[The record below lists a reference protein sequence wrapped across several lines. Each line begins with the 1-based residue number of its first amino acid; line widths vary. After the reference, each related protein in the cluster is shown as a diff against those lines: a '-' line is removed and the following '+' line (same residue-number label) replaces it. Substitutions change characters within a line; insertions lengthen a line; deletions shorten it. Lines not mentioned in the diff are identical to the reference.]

1 MSSSDTET
9 DQDTDSR
16 QDQES
21 EYVRITTPSNPTTSY
36 VRESSPAPEQQSQ
49 LLENVEQKEEKQT
62 GDGSSGDDTK
72 RQLQTLPLPDESEK
86 RQKKIAT
93 SKAARAAEVSSRR
106 GISTTVKREPKVLG
120 QRYSI
125 RVREIEM
132 RKSVEKPVDPNSDD
146 QKDLKKEGKKKKRN
160 SQETDVDKGI
170 DLSKEQ
176 QTCSQAKVARLSASH
191 AAREKLVS
199 ESRRLKP
206 STEARVRKRSAQQH
220 DPTEAV
226 PSKTQKV
233 VAEEGEFSVDTSVDE
248 AVAKAQKRKADDNDV
263 YELSQPSTSKI
274 QRLEQQQQQIVE
286 TQPLE
291 HSTES
296 VEQESLLRTA
306 GNEDEVQ
313 SESEGHRASLT
324 SEVLHCHNQSPGL
337 QSNREFLKYRI

>member
-21 EYVRITTPSNPTTSY
+21 EYVRITTPSKPTTSY

-49 LLENVEQKEEKQT
+49 LFEKDGQKAREEKQT
-62 GDGSSGDDTK
+62 DNGSSGDDTK
-72 RQLQTLPLPDESEK
+72 RQLQTLPPPDESEK

-106 GISTTVKREPKVLG
+106 RVSTTVKSEPKVLG

-191 AAREKLVS
+191 AARAELVS

-206 STEARVRKRSAQQH
+206 STETRVRKRSAQQH

-226 PSKTQKV
+226 PFKTQKIV
-233 VAEEGEFSVDTSVDE
+233 VEGGEFSPDTSVDE
-248 AVAKAQKRKADDNDV
+248 AAAKVQKRKADDDDV
-263 YELSQPSTSKI
+263 YELSQPSIPKF
-274 QRLEQQQQQIVE
+274 QHLEQQQQKIVE
-286 TQPLE
+286 TQPVE
-291 HSTES
+291 DSAET
-296 VEQESLLRTA
+296 VEQESLLRTL
-306 GNEDEVQ
+306 GTGDQVQ
-313 SESEGHRASLT
+313 SESDGQQASLT
-324 SEVLHCHNQSPGL
+324 SEDLHCLNRSPSESPRGQL
-337 QSNREFLKYRI
+337 P

>member
-21 EYVRITTPSNPTTSY
+21 EYVRITTPSKPTTSY

-49 LLENVEQKEEKQT
+49 LLEKDGQKVREEKHT
-62 GDGSSGDDTK
+62 DNGSSGDDTK
-72 RQLQTLPLPDESEK
+72 RQLQTLPPPDESEK

-106 GISTTVKREPKVLG
+106 GISTTVKSEPKVLG

-191 AAREKLVS
+191 AARAELVS

-206 STEARVRKRSAQQH
+206 STETRVWKRSAQQH

-226 PSKTQKV
+226 PSKTQKIV
-233 VAEEGEFSVDTSVDE
+233 VEGGEFSPKTSVYE
-248 AVAKAQKRKADDNDV
+248 TAAKVQKRKADDNDV
-263 YELSQPSTSKI
+263 HELSQPSIPKF
-274 QRLEQQQQQIVE
+274 QHLEQQQQKIVE
-286 TQPLE
+286 TQPVE
-291 HSTES
+291 DSTET
-296 VEQESLLRTA
+296 VEQESLLRTL
-306 GNEDEVQ
+306 GTEDQVQ
-313 SESEGHRASLT
+313 SESDGQQASLT
-324 SEVLHCHNQSPGL
+324 SEDLHCLNQSPGESPKGQL
-337 QSNREFLKYRI
+337 P